1 MVLETG
7 MVELQPSEFDL
18 SALLEETRG
27 RMQPLGDRHPI
38 RVDAPEHLPLIADR
52 ERIEQVVVNLLSN
65 AIRYSPEGGPIDVT
79 VERANEKIH
88 LAVRDHGLGI
98 PKEHQQLVFERFG
111 RAHGSA
117 FGGLGLGLAITKGI
131 VERHGGRI
139 WLESTGR
146 PGEGSVFHVQL
157 PLRPPGSDG

>member
-1 MVLETG
+1 MILETG

-65 AIRYSPEGGPIDVT
+65 AIR
-79 VERANEKIH
+79 
-88 LAVRDHGLGI
+88 
-98 PKEHQQLVFERFG
+98 
-111 RAHGSA
+111 
-117 FGGLGLGLAITKGI
+117 
-131 VERHGGRI
+131 
-139 WLESTGR
+139 
-146 PGEGSVFHVQL
+146 
-157 PLRPPGSDG
+157 

>member
-1 MVLETG
+1 MILETG

-52 ERIEQVVVNLLSN
+52 ERIEQVVVNPLSN
-65 AIRYSPEGGPIDVT
+65 AIRKPEGGPIDVT

-88 LAVRDHGLGI
+88 LAVRDHRLGT
-98 PKEHQQLVFERFG
+98 PKAHRQPVFERAG
-111 RAHGSA
+111 SRPGSA
-117 FGGLGLGLAITKGI
+117 
-131 VERHGGRI
+131 
-139 WLESTGR
+139 
-146 PGEGSVFHVQL
+146 L
-157 PLRPPGSDG
+157 PA